1 MRTSKLICTDLKW
14 VCESFFC
21 VFKYMLPGKSLAQ
34 TAWNAGQERVLWE
47 KQRFVRNRHFSNGPF
62 TGKFPVFQFCPLRLR
77 CFSEDNRVE
86 YFSDF
91 SGFCSTFGSACPKF
105 GGSGRQKSST
115 SPIFCL
121 LSPPSAKTWLRAKLW
136 FPGSVRKW
144 LQCPLLMHELF
155 SIVSAIRKSG
165 SRIRKDPHD
174 IGNHAGIWVDIIV
187 W

>member
-91 SGFCSTFGSACPKF
+91 SGFCSTFGSACLDF

-121 LSPPSAKTWLRAKLW
+121 LL
-136 FPGSVRKW
+136 
-144 LQCPLLMHELF
+144 
-155 SIVSAIRKSG
+155 
-165 SRIRKDPHD
+165 DPHALNLE
-174 IGNHAGIWVDIIV
+174 GQVDKNRAPLPFFV
-187 W
+187 YFPLRVPRRDYRQSFDFLDLSVNDCNARFWCTNFFRLFLP

>member
-91 SGFCSTFGSACPKF
+91 SGFCSTFGSACLDF
-105 GGSGRQKSST
+105 GGSGRQNRAPLPFFVYFPLRVPRRDYRQS
-115 SPIFCL
+115 FDFL
-121 LSPPSAKTWLRAKLW
+121 DLSVNACNARFWCTNFFR
-136 FPGSVRKW
+136 
-144 LQCPLLMHELF
+144 LF
-155 SIVSAIRKSG
+155 L
-165 SRIRKDPHD
+165 P
-174 IGNHAGIWVDIIV
+174 
-187 W
+187 